1 MYVIDTQTEE
11 YGSVVEGNISF
22 DYGDVHFDLMDSNP
36 WALFQM
42 NAETSGGQMDA
53 ATAQKIEQSVQWLK
67 DDLAQNQDKEFRI
80 LVMHHPISDP
90 YTKMHIA
97 SVAEE
102 GHVDMMLAGH
112 THTDGTL
119 QPNDPI
125 TRAEAF
131 TLMYE
136 TITKNEQGQA
146 VMPDLVF
153 VSPAFFT
160 AAAR

>member
-1 MYVIDTQTEE
+1 MIARACAVSSDDL
-11 YGSVVEGNISF
+11 SVLDQFTDAADIP
-22 DYGDVHFDLMDSNP
+22 D
-36 WALFQM
+36 WALE
-42 NAETSGGQMDA
+42 A
-53 ATAQKIEQSVQWLK
+53 
-67 DDLAQNQDKEFRI
+67 
-80 LVMHHPISDP
+80 
-90 YTKMHIA
+90 
-97 SVAEE
+97 
-102 GHVDMMLAGH
+102 LAGMASQGSLSGY
-112 THTDGTL
+112 TDGTL